1 MQPLSPG
8 IAVQQIVLSLILVGH
23 IVILPPDVCLQPTE
37 SIMTNVQIIS
47 WIFQQYSNDQ
57 CIPIFIAKFNAVRNK
72 QYLRVPSC
80 LCSNC
85 SLWFQSKERGRK
97 NHTLIPFF
105 VWPTPKLLFVGL
117 LLRNQTE
124 AKHHLMPLVSSRFS
138 AQAQTDLFV
147 CACTS
152 SIYLVQYFI
161 ALFNLC
167 ILHLPTNLHP
177 FIFLLKVV
185 KQCMLV

>member
-85 SLWFQSKERGRK
+85 SLWFQSKERGTK
-97 NHTLIPFF
+97 NHTLIPFSCGQHLNSSLLVF
-105 VWPTPKLLFVGL
+105 CSETKRRQSTTSCHWSAVGLVLRHRQTCLFVHVPAPFTWCSISL
-117 LLRNQTE
+117 LCLTFVSCIYPQISI
-124 AKHHLMPLVSSRFS
+124 PLF
-138 AQAQTDLFV
+138 F
-147 CACTS
+147 
-152 SIYLVQYFI
+152 Y
-161 ALFNLC
+161 
-167 ILHLPTNLHP
+167 
-177 FIFLLKVV
+177 
-185 KQCMLV
+185 